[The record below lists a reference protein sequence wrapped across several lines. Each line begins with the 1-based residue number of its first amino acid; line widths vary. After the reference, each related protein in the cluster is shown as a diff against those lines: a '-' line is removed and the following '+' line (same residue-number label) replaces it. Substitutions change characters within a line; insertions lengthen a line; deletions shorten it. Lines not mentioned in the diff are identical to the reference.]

1 MHQQSYTH
9 NIDPRDPDGNVRCY
23 AHDVI
28 VPKLVSHTILNPNRE
43 FYRCKAPGCRFFK
56 WADDPIFRQPL
67 PPAAGSSGTPYAHVV
82 QPAPETPKRPSQKER
97 AALARKPST
106 QASPA
111 KRPRTITPPPTDGPH
126 TSSAQGYSSRTPIGQ
141 LRERLPMTLSSAF
154 TPSQK
159 QRRNDA
165 ITAALEGPTGNGHYS
180 CLADKDIAQGTP
192 QRIFQSSS
200 QEHSYVPRERCPGAE
215 TNTGQAHHG
224 DFNFAAAHP
233 PLRNCTRA
241 DDYDSSPEPE
251 SPQPS
256 LYSTGIQTSPVA
268 STCDIASQYSQ
279 YDPDYPPQEVLDD
292 EHEVA
297 HELLS
302 SRADASVYGTPSSTP
317 VVLEE
322 DFSLSPTPRTPVLG
336 VGRQAHP
343 HGTQS
348 THSHGLP
355 TPPQSSPLGL
365 DILQA
370 PSNQPSEWM
379 PMSPARDKGKGRDNG
394 IPSNQ
399 WRMVVDDPENPF
411 QEHAPNLQPSRWDSQ
426 SSSLSQQSERPTA
439 NTAAGSPS
447 ADTVALYLRG
457 LAGVPNVMR
466 KYERKQA
473 AMQNSLDIK
482 DKTIDDLRTQV
493 AQLQEKNRR
502 LELDLETLRT
512 RR

>member
-9 NIDPRDPDGNVRCY
+9 NIDPRDPNGNVRCY

-28 VPKLVSHTILNPNRE
+28 VPKLVSHTILNPN
-43 FYRCKAPGCRFFK
+43 
-56 WADDPIFRQPL
+56 RQPL

-379 PMSPARDKGKGRDNG
+379 PMSPARDKGV
-394 IPSNQ
+394 Q
-399 WRMVVDDPENPF
+399 QENPF

>member
-28 VPKLVSHTILNPNRE
+28 VPKLVSHTILNPN
-43 FYRCKAPGCRFFK
+43 
-56 WADDPIFRQPL
+56 RQPL

-379 PMSPARDKGKGRDNG
+379 PMSPARDKGV
-394 IPSNQ
+394 Q
-399 WRMVVDDPENPF
+399 QENPF

-447 ADTVALYLRG
+447 ADTVALHLRD

-473 AMQNSLDIK
+473 AMQNILDIK